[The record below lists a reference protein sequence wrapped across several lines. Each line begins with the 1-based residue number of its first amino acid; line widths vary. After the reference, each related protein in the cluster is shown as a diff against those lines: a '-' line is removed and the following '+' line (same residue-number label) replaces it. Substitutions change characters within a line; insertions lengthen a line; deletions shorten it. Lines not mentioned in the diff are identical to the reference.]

1 MTDLLLRTADGIA
14 GLLGRAMTL
23 VLGFVVLVIGYQVV
37 ARYVFRAPPE
47 WGYDMIVY
55 PMGMLY
61 VLAGGYAFRQGA
73 FVLLDTFVGRLAPRR
88 RALLDL
94 FIAPLSALFCAALLW
109 GAWDWAGSSWR
120 MAETTGSSARIPVWP
135 FKWALVLGAAAL
147 LFQVAAKAVRDFRVA
162 TGRAEPPPPSQ
173 ERFET

>member
-1 MTDLLLRTADGIA
+1 MTDLLLRAADGIA
-14 GLLGRAMTL
+14 GLLGRVMTL
-23 VLGFVVLVIGYQVV
+23 VLAFVVLVIGYQVV

-94 FIAPLSALFCAALLW
+94 VIAPLSALFCVALIW
-109 GAWDWAGSSWR
+109 GAWDWADRSWR

-135 FKWALVLGAAAL
+135 FKWAMVVGAAVL
-147 LFQVAAKAVRDFRVA
+147 LLQVAAKAVRDFRVA
-162 TGRAEPPPPSQ
+162 TGRAEPPPPPQ

>member
-1 MTDLLLRTADGIA
+1 MTNLLLRAADGIA
-14 GLLGRAMTL
+14 GVLGRAMTL

-73 FVLLDTFVGRLAPRR
+73 FVLLDTFVGRMAPRR

-94 FIAPLSALFCAALLW
+94 VTSPLAALFCIALLW
-109 GAWDWAGSSWR
+109 GAWDWAESSWR
-120 MAETTGSSARIPVWP
+120 MGEVTSATTRIPVWP
-135 FKWALVLGAAAL
+135 FKWALVLGAAVL
-147 LFQVAAKAVRDFRVA
+147 LLQVAAKAVRDLRVA
-162 TGRAEPPPPSQ
+162 TGRAEPPPPPQ
-173 ERFET
+173 ARLDT

>member
-1 MTDLLLRTADGIA
+1 MADLLLRAVDGLA

-23 VLGFVVLVIGYQVV
+23 ILGFVVLVIGYQVV

-73 FVLLDTFVGRLAPRR
+73 FVLLDTFVGRLAPRQ

-94 FIAPLSALFCAALLW
+94 ATAPLSALFCVALIW
-109 GAWDWAGSSWR
+109 GGWDWAERSWR
-120 MAETTGSSARIPVWP
+120 MSETTGSSARIPVSP
-135 FKWALVLGAAAL
+135 FKWALVLGATVL
-147 LFQVAAKAVRDFRVA
+147 LLQIAAKAVRDVRIA
-162 TGRAEPPPPSQ
+162 TGRALPPPPPQ

>member
-1 MTDLLLRTADGIA
+1 MTDLLLRAADGIA
-14 GLLGRAMTL
+14 NILGRAMTL
-23 VLGFVVLVIGYQVV
+23 VLFFVVLVVGYQVI

-55 PMGMLY
+55 PMGTLY
-61 VLAGGYAFRQGA
+61 VLAGGYAFRSGA

-94 FIAPLSALFCAALLW
+94 LIAPLSALFCVVLIW
-109 GAWDWAGSSWR
+109 GAWDWAERSWR

-135 FKWALVLGAAAL
+135 FKWAMVVGAAVL
-147 LFQVAAKAVRDFRVA
+147 LLQVTAKAIRDLRIA
-162 TGRAEPPPPSQ
+162 IGWAEQQPH
-173 ERFET
+173 ERSDN